1 MPHKLGVGAIKG
13 IVSEDGVVSQKRI
26 ALIDR
31 STLKIVAVTES
42 DEGGAYIFNGLN
54 ADTNDY
60 LVVSVDDSPDVAG
73 DYKQA
78 MVFDRV
84 KPFSAH
90 IGPIF
95 YGNWHFVSKSKDP
108 IAAWFGDFDSSV
120 NKRPIVLGNSRALSR
135 TNDSSLSTYQLPTF
149 VGAPHIA
156 TLSTLASNLLFYS
169 ASDSGHYSRTTAKE
183 FTLETVIVKS
193 RCTGNVGVGAY
204 NGVGW
209 FPSLNAEYNDSY
221 SNKAPAPAINYIK
234 STDSLNVY
242 AYSVNRDVGSAA
254 GGVADSNTTYMSNID
269 LSPYGDVVHIVV
281 AYKLQDD
288 MRLYI
293 NGELVNTVSLLS
305 TGLNIDSTHRAPLGI
320 IVSSDAV
327 QSFPQRSNV
336 ANMTGGVGAIAWY
349 DKKLTAESVNEHY
362 QALILG
368 ATPKVSGV
376 CAEYVVDHPLYYYR
390 LNDSGGNSYF
400 EQVGVGAGRVNNRRA
415 AHIFNT
421 NAITYQVPSL
431 GLGGLATR
439 FNGGG
444 ARNIY
449 GYNPNNVTGYSMAF
463 IAKFDSAAPSANEL
477 VAAVTDSG
485 TGVYRGVYRTPA
497 NKFHAQD
504 TTYRTFN
511 YAIDYDNLHMY
522 HVVIDKVKGE
532 ARLYVDGNLVETI
545 VTDRSPLATYSGY
558 DKLSSADIINGF
570 SIAGMVPTSLNS
582 IANPFKGVLGEVAF
596 FDKILTEDR
605 IDAHY
610 KALELI

>member
-13 IVSEDGVVSQKRI
+13 IVSEDGMVSQKR
-26 ALIDR
+26 LLLLDR
-31 STLKIVAVTES
+31 STLKAIAVTES

-54 ADTNDY
+54 VDTNDY

-90 IGPIF
+90 IGSVF

-120 NKRPIVLGNSRALSR
+120 AQRPIVLGNSRALSR
-135 TNDSSLSTYQLPTF
+135 TNDNGLSTYQGPTF
-149 VGAPHIA
+149 VGASHIA
-156 TLSTLASNLLFYS
+156 TLTTLASNLIFHS
-169 ASDSGHYSRTTAKE
+169 ASDGGHHSRTTAKE

-204 NGVGW
+204 NAVGHQPYLNGEDGYGV
-209 FPSLNAEYNDSY
+209 SQ
-221 SNKAPAPAINYIK
+221 KAPAPAINYTK
-234 STDSLNVY
+234 STDRLNVY
-242 AYSVNRDVGSAA
+242 AHSRNVIIGEGENGATIT
-254 GGVADSNTTYMSNID
+254 TTYMSNID

-288 MRLYI
+288 MRLYV
-293 NGELVNTVSLLS
+293 NGQLVNTVSLVT
-305 TGLNIDSTHRAPLGI
+305 TGLDIDSARLAPLGI
-320 IVSSDAV
+320 IISNNAI
-327 QSFPQRSNV
+327 QSAPQKYNV
-336 ANMTGGVGAIAWY
+336 ADMTGGVGAIAWY
-349 DKKLTAESVNEHY
+349 DKKLAAESVYEHY

-368 ATPKVSGV
+368 ATPKLSGV

-390 LNDSGGNSYF
+390 LNDIGENTYF
-400 EQVGVGAGRVNNRRA
+400 KQVGVGAGYVYNRRA
-415 AHIFNT
+415 AHIFNLS
-421 NAITYQVPSL
+421 AITHQVPSL

-444 ARNIY
+444 ARNTY
-449 GYNPNNVTGYSMAF
+449 GYNPNNTTGYSMTF

-485 TGVYRGVYRTPA
+485 NSVYRGVYRTAA
-497 NKFHAQD
+497 NKFYVQD

-522 HVVIDKVKGE
+522 HVVIDKIKGE

-545 VTDRSPLATYSGY
+545 ITDRALLATNSGVP
-558 DKLSSADIINGF
+558 KGLSSADILNGF
-570 SIAGMVPTSLNS
+570 SIAGMVPSGSGS

-605 IDAHY
+605 IEAHY

>member
-13 IVSEDGVVSQKRI
+13 IVSEDGMVSQKRVV
-26 ALIDR
+26 LIDR
-31 STLKIVAVTES
+31 STLKVIAVTES

-60 LVVSVDDSPDVAG
+60 IVVSVDDSQDVAG
-73 DYKQA
+73 EYKQA
-78 MVFDRV
+78 LVFDRV

-90 IGPIF
+90 IGSLF

-108 IAAWFGDFDSSV
+108 IAAWFGGFDSSV
-120 NKRPIVLGNSRALSR
+120 NQRPIVLGNSRALSR
-135 TNDSSLSTYQLPTF
+135 TNDNGLSTYQVPTF

-156 TLSTLASNLLFYS
+156 TLTTLSSNLIFHS
-169 ASDSGHYSRTTAKE
+169 ASDGGHYSRATAKE
-183 FTLETVIVKS
+183 FTLEIVLVKS
-193 RCTGNVGVGAY
+193 RCTGNVGAGAY
-204 NGVGW
+204 NGVGVRAY
-209 FPSLNAEYNDSY
+209 LNSEEAGYY
-221 SNKAPAPAINYIK
+221 STKAPAPAINYIK
-234 STDSLNVY
+234 SMDSLNVY
-242 AYSVNRDVGSAA
+242 AYSTDVNIGTLA
-254 GGVADSNTTYMSNID
+254 GVSGTTTTYMSNID
-269 LSPYGDVVHIVV
+269 LSPYGDVVHIIV

-293 NGELVNTVSLLS
+293 NGQLVNTVSLS
-305 TGLNIDSTHRAPLGI
+305 NTGLDIDGTRQAPLGI
-320 IVSSDAV
+320 IISNDAV
-327 QSFPQRSNV
+327 QDHPQKSNV
-336 ANMTGGVGAIAWY
+336 TDMTGGVGAIAWY
-349 DKKLTAESVNEHY
+349 DKKLTADAAYEHY

-400 EQVGVGAGRVNNRRA
+400 EQVGVGAGYVNNRRA
-415 AHIFNT
+415 AHIFNPS
-421 NAITYQVPSL
+421 AITYQVPSL
-431 GLGGLATR
+431 GVGGSATR

-444 ARNIY
+444 ARNVY
-449 GYNPNNVTGYSMAF
+449 GYNPNNATGYSMAF
-463 IAKFDSAAPSANEL
+463 IAKFDSATPSQNEL
-477 VAAVTDSG
+477 IAVVTDSG
-485 TGVYRGVYRTPA
+485 TSAYRGVYRTTA
-497 NKFHAQD
+497 NKFYVQD
-504 TTYRTFN
+504 TTYRTFG

-545 VTDRSPLATYSGY
+545 ITDKSSLVTHSGSNV
-558 DKLSSADIINGF
+558 LSSATVMNGF
-570 SIAGMVPTSLNS
+570 SIAGMVPSGSGS

-605 IDAHY
+605 IKAHY